1 MRKSFH
7 CCSLLFAVIIAAN
20 AAGPSVSK
28 VTRSSDGISL
38 FLSGGKLELR
48 PVTDSAIRVRFSDG
62 KSAETPSFVFTG
74 KTQVP
79 KYVVSETTESVTVAV
94 AKMQAVVNRVSGAVS
109 FRAAAGNVFLA
120 GKPGTRALVP
130 VTIQKQA
137 AFSVSQGF
145 ETPADEHLY
154 GMGQFQDGLWDW
166 RGVSLEL
173 RQLNTQIALPM
184 LISSKGYGL
193 LWDNASRTDFNLPG
207 DEIPLVSPVSTNN
220 EVALGPTATEQLST
234 AKPNSGNRILS
245 RHGTFTAGVAGEY
258 SFCVRDGNRRDE
270 IAILVDGVQVAG
282 VRNMWTPRAV
292 VGKVTLPANKTC
304 DVTVRGGGDGVKL
317 FARLSGNTTVFR
329 SDCGEAVDY
338 TVFYGPKLDD
348 VIAGYRA
355 ATGQAPLW
363 PKWAYG
369 FWHCRERYSSQSQIL
384 DAAAEFRHR
393 RIPVDLIVQDWQ
405 YWGNHGWGSYEWDNS
420 HYPEPAEMIK
430 KLHDLDIKI
439 MISVWCNPHGRT
451 QEDLKANN
459 MMAGNW
465 IDVFAPAGREIR
477 WKHINDAFFSIG
489 TDAWWGDATEPGDPG
504 TDLLGNKVS
513 AGLGDRFTGAYPLFA
528 SQSLY
533 EGQRAA
539 DPNKRVVILT
549 RSAFPGQQRYGA
561 AAWSG
566 DINGNWETF
575 KRQIPAG
582 LNFCLTGQPYWTTD
596 CGGFFHPRDQY
607 TSADYNE
614 LLTRWFQWSTFC
626 PILRIHGYQTETEM
640 WKWLPQTQTNL
651 LAYDRL
657 RYRMLPY
664 NYSVAWKVTS
674 EASTIMRAL
683 GFDFPEDEKIWS
695 IADEYMF
702 GPAFLV
708 APVTEAKATSR
719 DVYLPAGTA
728 WVNFWTGEK
737 MSGGR
742 TVKVAAPVE
751 TIPLFVR
758 AGSIVPLGPDLQSAM
773 EKPADPIELRVYPG
787 ADGVFTI
794 YEDEGD
800 SYRYEQGAYATI
812 PISWNDKTQ
821 SLTIGARKGGFPGML
836 KSRTFRVVPVSVAN
850 GIGIPPV
857 AMARE
862 VHYEGDAVTVPLS
875 ASGAKV
881 QNPKKI
887 ISKKE

>member
-1 MRKSFH
+1 MKR
-7 CCSLLFAVIIAAN
+7 
-20 AAGPSVSK
+20 
-28 VTRSSDGISL
+28 
-38 FLSGGKLELR
+38 
-48 PVTDSAIRVRFSDG
+48 
-62 KSAETPSFVFTG
+62 
-74 KTQVP
+74 
-79 KYVVSETTESVTVAV
+79 
-94 AKMQAVVNRVSGAVS
+94 
-109 FRAAAGNVFLA
+109 
-120 GKPGTRALVP
+120 
-130 VTIQKQA
+130 
-137 AFSVSQGF
+137 
-145 ETPADEHLY
+145 
-154 GMGQFQDGLWDW
+154 
-166 RGVSLEL
+166 
-173 RQLNTQIALPM
+173 
-184 LISSKGYGL
+184 
-193 LWDNASRTDFNLPG
+193 
-207 DEIPLVSPVSTNN
+207 
-220 EVALGPTATEQLST
+220 
-234 AKPNSGNRILS
+234 
-245 RHGTFTAGVAGEY
+245 
-258 SFCVRDGNRRDE
+258 
-270 IAILVDGVQVAG
+270 
-282 VRNMWTPRAV
+282 
-292 VGKVTLPANKTC
+292 
-304 DVTVRGGGDGVKL
+304 
-317 FARLSGNTTVFR
+317 
-329 SDCGEAVDY
+329 
-338 TVFYGPKLDD
+338 
-348 VIAGYRA
+348 
-355 ATGQAPLW
+355 
-363 PKWAYG
+363 
-369 FWHCRERYSSQSQIL
+369 
-384 DAAAEFRHR
+384 
-393 RIPVDLIVQDWQ
+393 
-405 YWGNHGWGSYEWDNS
+405 
-420 HYPEPAEMIK
+420 
-430 KLHDLDIKI
+430 
-439 MISVWCNPHGRT
+439 
-451 QEDLKANN
+451 
-459 MMAGNW
+459 
-465 IDVFAPAGREIR
+465 
-477 WKHINDAFFSIG
+477 IG

-549 RSAFPGQQRYGA
+549 RSAFPGQQRYAA